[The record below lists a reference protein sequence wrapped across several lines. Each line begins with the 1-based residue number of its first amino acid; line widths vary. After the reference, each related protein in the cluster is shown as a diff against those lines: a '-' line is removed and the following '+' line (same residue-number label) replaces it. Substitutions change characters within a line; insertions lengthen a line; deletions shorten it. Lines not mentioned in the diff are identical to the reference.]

1 MSNRTNRLASDR
13 VPPGGHRSSES
24 VMSTASNAI
33 LLMPGRKLRI
43 GIRIGCLRKIS
54 PREVIRIVE
63 LMRSLTY
70 RSIWLP
76 GRTAEV

>member
-1 MSNRTNRLASDR
+1 
-13 VPPGGHRSSES
+13 
-24 VMSTASNAI
+24 MSTASNAI